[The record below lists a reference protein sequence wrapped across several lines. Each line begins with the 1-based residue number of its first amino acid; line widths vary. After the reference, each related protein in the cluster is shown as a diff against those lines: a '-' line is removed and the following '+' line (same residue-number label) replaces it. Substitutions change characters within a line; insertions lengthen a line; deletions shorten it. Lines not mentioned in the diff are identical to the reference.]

1 MPKSKNST
9 LEHVPLRVAFIM
21 GRRLGGFGEKR
32 MSQGQTGAEQRLVT
46 PGMVIGPSA
55 GKRAGSGIVTA
66 EESMIA
72 TQLGWLRELNNTVSI
87 DPINAAYMPRS
98 GDLVVATVAE
108 VRNNLWFMN
117 INGAFQGL
125 LPMSL
130 APWKV
135 EFGAARQHMDVG
147 NVVLARVQEVDECHN
162 VVLTMKGVG
171 LRRLNQGTV
180 ESIPVQHIDRVRGD
194 SNSLLQRM
202 REACD
207 CRIMVGE
214 NGRVWIDGDADGIA
228 WARMALQM
236 VAQDGH
242 SKAFETILSE
252 MEQTT
257 KGDA

>member
-1 MPKSKNST
+1 MPRSKNST

-21 GRRLGGFGEKR
+21 GRRLARFGEKR

-194 SNSLLQRM
+194 SNALLQRM